1 MEVKNQHIVARLD
14 ITNDSEVQISGISKL
29 SKKQIMGALC
39 AGLLYA
45 IRTDL
50 NKDPIEFC
58 KEVLARCEE
67 HDNAQK
73 GDA

>member
-1 MEVKNQHIVARLD
+1 MEEKKVVARLD
-14 ITNDSEVQISGISKL
+14 ITNDCEVLIGGISKL

-39 AGLLYA
+39 AGLLDA

-67 HDNAQK
+67 HDNVQK

>member
-1 MEVKNQHIVARLD
+1 MEEKKVVARLD
-14 ITNDSEVQISGISKL
+14 ITNDSEVLISGISKL

-39 AGLLYA
+39 AGLLDA
-45 IRTDL
+45 IRADL